1 MQYKSYTARGFST
14 EMRVADLPLLEL
26 SKKSTMEKLI
36 VGILFLSVLSGSV
49 AETGRS

>member
-1 MQYKSYTARGFST
+1 
-14 EMRVADLPLLEL
+14 MRVADLPLLEL

-49 AETGRS
+49 AQTGRS